1 MKRPPTDLEILNE
14 IYNRHYDAFA
24 AYSTEVPNRASKIY
38 VPIDLD
44 GIGDKLGVDADIVFG
59 RLYYHLNHK
68 YGYRKDDGLNV
79 SLFTPAAGKDQ
90 DCVNFPLVASIL
102 ADLRQ
107 ENQKFWLAT
116 IIAVFSLFV
125 SAASIIIS
133 VYD

>member
-14 IYNRHYDAFA
+14 IYSRHYDAFA
-24 AYSTEVPNRASKIY
+24 AYSKDLPNRASKIY

-44 GIGDKLGVDADIVFG
+44 GIADKLDVDADIVFG

-68 YGYRKDDGLNV
+68 HGYRKDDGSYV
-79 SLFTPAAGKDQ
+79 HLFTPVAGKDRQ
-90 DCVNFPLVASIL
+90 CVNFPLVASIL
-102 ADLRQ
+102 ADLKQ
-107 ENQKFWLAT
+107 ENQKFWWAT

-125 SAASIIIS
+125 SVASIIIS